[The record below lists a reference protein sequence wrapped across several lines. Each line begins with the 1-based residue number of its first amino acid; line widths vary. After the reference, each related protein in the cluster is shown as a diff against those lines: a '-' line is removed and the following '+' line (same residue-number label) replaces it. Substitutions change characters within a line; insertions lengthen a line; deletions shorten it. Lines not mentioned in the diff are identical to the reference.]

1 MSSEYSWVDEPGSPA
16 MTPDSVVLS
25 CFPSAGL
32 ATTVAGHYIVRTLGL
47 KRTARMESPDE
58 LPVAVIQQGQVQ
70 PAVRV
75 YGRNDFSMVLS
86 EFPPTDRQIQ
96 RIARAVLNGAEQRK
110 ARMVLCLEGVLPQ
123 PFEDDEEE
131 PADESLWLAIA
142 RNDPNVKKW
151 FEPSKARPL
160 EEGVLGGVSG
170 ALLVAGIER
179 EIPVAVLLVSARSNV
194 GYPDHRAG
202 ATLIEALD
210 RVLPDLKIDVAPLRV
225 QAERIE
231 KALRAAMA
239 AQSKSAPAGNGPS
252 GDPAPIYQ

>member
-1 MSSEYSWVDEPGSPA
+1 MSNEYSWVDEPSCPA
-16 MTPDSVVLS
+16 MAPDSVVLS

-47 KRTARMESPDE
+47 KRTARMESPDQ

-86 EFPPTDRQIQ
+86 EFPPTDHQIQ
-96 RIARAVLNGAEQRK
+96 RIARAILNGAEQRK

-123 PFEDDEEE
+123 PFDDEEE
-131 PADESLWLAIA
+131 LADESLWLAIA
-142 RNDPNVKKW
+142 RSDPTVQKW
-151 FEPSKARPL
+151 FEPAKARPL

-179 EIPVAVLLVSARSNV
+179 NIPVAVLLVSARSNV

-239 AQSKSAPAGNGPS
+239 AQGKPGLPEGGMS
-252 GDPAPIYQ
+252 GTPAPIYQ